1 MRHIILIPAYKPEYK
16 LVRLV
21 EELMLYDFNDIIV
34 VDDGS
39 GEEYGDIFECA
50 KDYGAVVVRHDRNL
64 GKGEAI
70 KTGIRAAVMR
80 YDTEICVI
88 TADAD
93 GQHRPADIAWVSNA
107 LDCNPGT
114 LVLGTRCFDGADV
127 PKRSRFGNRMT
138 SKVFKLMTG
147 VDCADTQ
154 TGLRGIPALLL
165 DLALETP
172 GTRYEYEMNF
182 LEAAAAEV
190 SFTEVSIETV
200 YEDGNK
206 CSHFRP
212 VRDSLRVYGR
222 PIRFACASLAS
233 AAVDYGLFAL
243 LLMLAIPDH
252 IIAVIIAT
260 VGARLV
266 SGVVNFLLNRYY
278 SFKSRGAIGDEAV
291 KYGTLFIIQMIFSA
305 WLTAFV
311 SVIIGTSVGAKL
323 IVDTL
328 LFVASYVIQRR
339 CIFVPA
345 RKSRQFEVKV
355 TEEDKEEVK
364 TDDRKRRKTGHA
376 KAPHAA

>member
-1 MRHIILIPAYKPEYK
+1 MRHVILIPAYQPEYK

-21 EELMLYDFNDIIV
+21 EELMLFELNDIIV
-34 VDDGS
+34 IDDGS
-39 GEEYGDIFECA
+39 GEQYGDIFELA
-50 KDYGAVVVRHDRNL
+50 KDFGAIVVRHDRNL

-70 KTGIRAAVMR
+70 KTGIRAAIMR
-80 YDTEICVI
+80 FDTEICVI

-107 LDCNPGT
+107 LDCNPGS
-114 LVLGTRCFDGADV
+114 LILGTRCFDGEDV
-127 PKRSRFGNRMT
+127 PGRSRFGNRLT
-138 SKVFKLMTG
+138 SKIFKLMTG

-154 TGLRGIPALLL
+154 TGLRGIPGTLLE
-165 DLALETP
+165 LALQTP
-172 GTRYEYEMNF
+172 GSRYEYELNF

-190 SFTEVSIETV
+190 PFVEVSIETV

-222 PIRFACASLAS
+222 PIRFAASSLVS

-252 IIAVIIAT
+252 IMAVIIAT
-260 VGARLV
+260 VGARLC

-278 SFKSRGAIGDEAV
+278 SFKSRGRIGDEAL
-291 KYGTLFIIQMIFSA
+291 KYGALFIIQMVLSA
-305 WLTAFV
+305 WFTAFV
-311 SVIIGTSVGAKL
+311 SIVIHTAVGAKL

-328 LFVASYVIQRR
+328 LFVASYIIQRKF
-339 CIFVPA
+339 IFSA
-345 RKSRQFEVKV
+345 GAGEKKRDMMMISES
-355 TEEDKEEVK
+355 KEEVK
-364 TDDRKRRKTGHA
+364 SDEKRRRKA